1 MKEEIMAKIKEAAQE
16 GKIPCPLAF
25 KIARENNISTKEL
38 GELLN
43 QMKIKI
49 IQCQLGCF

>member
-1 MKEEIMAKIKEAAQE
+1 MKEEITAKIKEAAKD

-25 KIARENNISTKEL
+25 KIARENNISTKRT

-49 IQCQLGCF
+49 VQCQLGCF

>member
-1 MKEEIMAKIKEAAQE
+1 MKEEIMAKIKEASQE

>member
-1 MKEEIMAKIKEAAQE
+1 MKEEITAKIKEAAE
-16 GKIPCPLAF
+16 DGKIPCSLAF
-25 KIARENNISTKEL
+25 KIARENKISTKEL

-49 IQCQLGCF
+49 VQCQLGCF